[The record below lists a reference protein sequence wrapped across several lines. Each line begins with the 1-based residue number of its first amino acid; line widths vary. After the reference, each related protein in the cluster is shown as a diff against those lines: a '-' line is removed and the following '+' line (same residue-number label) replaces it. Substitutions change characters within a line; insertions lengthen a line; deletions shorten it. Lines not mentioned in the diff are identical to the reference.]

1 MCVFLNNE
9 KINSM
14 QSNFNKE
21 IFGIKQK
28 KNVTKS
34 TKLEFNVLWFGH
46 EHQNYN

>member
-1 MCVFLNNE
+1 MCIFYNAE
-9 KINSM
+9 MNSI

-21 IFGIKQK
+21 MFEIKH

-34 TKLEFNVLWFGH
+34 TKLEQNVLWFGH